1 MPKQSKLREAA
12 KRYYDAGLNVLP
24 AKRAEKRPV
33 GAWKKWTK
41 ERPAF
46 ETVFPAGLV
55 FDAVCVVCGATSG
68 GLEIIDFDQKAALY
82 PAFCQELKKADV
94 DVDFPIETTQRG
106 GKHLAFRSKACGKNQ
121 KLANNES
128 GCAIETR
135 GEGGICIIAPTDG
148 YAVESAVDWTA
159 VPEID
164 PGLRDLI
171 LDCARVLDAD
181 RRLTT
186 SRKTEK
192 STPKHL
198 SQTYSE
204 PFKSESASDYLRREL
219 SPLRESLRRAGWTY
233 LRTDGDFEQWERP
246 DQPVSGKPGGSVN
259 VKERYFYCFTSNAPP
274 FEPNT
279 CYSPL
284 DVIALLDFG
293 GDVSAA
299 SKAFCSGSSVRRR
312 RTVIDVTHSEE
323 IDAGPQPGGRFE
335 LPLGSERSAPPLGT
349 LEQPELRS
357 SGTSAPASSPTGSDY
372 RKPERQLEPGTA
384 PSPSRKAPPAEE
396 FPASLLNCGGLIG
409 EFADVANR
417 FAIRPQ
423 PEGAFLAGLS
433 CVSYLAGR
441 SFALNYA
448 GTLVTPNL
456 YALFLAPSGMGK
468 EVLRRVCSSVAY
480 AYRPN
485 ESVPE
490 SFASV
495 QALQNMTA
503 RVKKLFWLH
512 DEFGRDLAVMAGR
525 QTNVNI
531 SGVVTE
537 SLKLYSNANNRNY
550 LPKLVASE
558 AKGTKRPDPVDRP
571 SLTIF
576 ATGNPTEFYE
586 ATTEAVLR
594 NGYVSRFTIVYGRTY
609 SEKRK
614 TTFDDA
620 VSAAPMALADDLTS
634 RVKQWRNFEETY
646 AKDPSILTFDRS
658 AFDCL
663 AAYDEQT
670 EKEIR
675 LDVFNSDGV
684 TEMKARLFEK
694 AWKYALLFA
703 LSEFGARPGL
713 TVGRRHAELAVALV
727 DYEARQFA
735 KNAQK
740 FAASDVSA
748 LAGEILE
755 FVRASGGA
763 ASLSQITRK
772 FQRHDK
778 RRRDEA
784 LATLVDADYV
794 EVFDYNG
801 KKIFSLTNNE

>member
-46 ETVFPAGLV
+46 DAVFPAGLV
-55 FDAVCVVCGATSG
+55 FDAVCVVCGQTSG
-68 GLEIIDFDQKAALY
+68 GLEILDFDQKAV
-82 PAFCQELKKADV
+82 AFSEFQRQLKKANV
-94 DVDFPIETTQRG
+94 DINFVLESTQRG
-106 GKHLAFRSKACGKNQ
+106 GKHLAFRSSQCGKNQ
-121 KLANNES
+121 KLANNAE
-128 GCAIETR
+128 GVVIETR
-135 GEGGICIIAPTDG
+135 GEGGICLVAPSEG
-148 YAVESAVDWTA
+148 YELESGDWTF

-181 RRLTT
+181 RRQAH
-186 SRKTEK
+186 SAKIEK
-192 STPKHL
+192 STPKQI

-204 PFKSESASDYLRREL
+204 PYKGESASDYLRREL
-219 SPLRESLRRAGWTY
+219 SPLRDSLRRAGWTY
-233 LRTDGDFEQWERP
+233 LRTEGDFEQWERP

-293 GDVSAA
+293 GDLSAA
-299 SKAFCSGSSVRRR
+299 SKAFCPNSSVRRR
-312 RTVIDVTHSEE
+312 QTVIDVVHSWPE
-323 IDAGPQPGGRFE
+323 GRFE

-357 SGTSAPASSPTGSDY
+357 SGTSAPESSQTGSENA
-372 RKPERQLEPGTA
+372 REPRGSA
-384 PSPSRKAPPAEE
+384 NWPPAEGPQARAAARTGSRADAE

-620 VSAAPMALADDLTS
+620 VAAAPMALADDLTS

-748 LAGEILE
+748 LAADVLE
-755 FVRASGGA
+755 FVRASGGS

>member
-1 MPKQSKLREAA
+1 MTSKLREAA

-46 ETVFPAGLV
+46 ETVFPAGIFLDETQATNGSGDPQNRAGARTGIRAV
-55 FDAVCVVCGATSG
+55 ADAVCVVCGATSG
-68 GLEIIDFDQKAALY
+68 GLEIIDFDQKAAFY
-82 PAFCQELKKADV
+82 PAFCQGLKKADV

-148 YAVESAVDWTA
+148 YVVESANDWTA

-171 LDCARVLDAD
+171 LDCAKVLGAD
-181 RRLTT
+181 RRHDA
-186 SRKTEK
+186 SAKIEK
-192 STPKHL
+192 PAPKQI
-198 SQTYSE
+198 SQPYSE

-219 SPLRESLRRAGWTY
+219 SPLRDSLRRAGWTY
-233 LRTDGDFEQWERP
+233 LRTEGDFEQWERP

-284 DVIALLDFG
+284 DVIALLDFS
-293 GDVSAA
+293 GDLSAA

-323 IDAGPQPGGRFE
+323 IDDEPNADVPGRDGAASR
-335 LPLGSERSAPPLGT
+335 
-349 LEQPELRS
+349 
-357 SGTSAPASSPTGSDY
+357 TSANASDPTGSDNPQA
-372 RKPERQLEPGTA
+372 RAAARTG
-384 PSPSRKAPPAEE
+384 SRADAE
-396 FPASLLNCGGLIG
+396 FPRALLNCGGLIG

-620 VSAAPMALADDLTS
+620 VAAAPMALNDDLTS